1 MPRLTKV
8 SRPTLHLAILTAE
21 PGRLHGAL
29 TLAAAEAA
37 LGARVRVFFQLEAV
51 ALLLSPVDEPG
62 DARRIRHG
70 LPSLAAILDDA
81 REIGVELIACQG
93 GLAILEAD
101 AAALGASVGVGGP
114 LAFLSGV
121 EAGDRLLWI

>member
-1 MPRLTKV
+1 M
-8 SRPTLHLAILTAE
+8 SRPALHIAILTAD

-37 LGARVRVFFQLEAV
+37 LGGQVRMFFQLEAV
-51 ALLLSPVDEPG
+51 ALLLSPIDAQG
-62 DARRIRHG
+62 DALRAEHG

-81 REIGVELIACQG
+81 REIGVELIACQS
-93 GLAILEAD
+93 GLALLRAD
-101 AAALGASVGVGGP
+101 AQALGAKAEAGGP
-114 LAFLSGV
+114 LSFLSSV